1 MRESVHVRLQPLQEL
16 GHMVAVRSGVVA
28 GEGEGEEAFAVPV
41 HELPASTEGKK

>member
-1 MRESVHVRLQPLQEL
+1 MCESVHIRLQPRQKL
-16 GHMVAVRSGVVA
+16 GHMVAVGGGVMA